1 MPIAKIFA
9 AFLASCCGASLFA
22 FVADDG
28 SNKRNKV
35 VLRPQLLDGD
45 NSINNISPGVS
56 IKKDGLSGS
65 ARLIT
70 IVPEHSNTKFL
81 KRTQPAYEHAIR
93 RYVQDNRRLLG
104 IDWRELRIMPDATL
118 INNDVAFFK
127 YNVFRDDIHIEDA
140 SLLFRFKKG
149 LLVQVVNNSFAEA
162 QPLFTAVPLRDHELQ
177 AILQRELGMNEYA
190 AIGSTWRVTVKDG
203 VYRLVKVRRF
213 RQQFGELMDVQINA
227 HTGEI
232 YEVTP
237 RRYFLAS
244 HGFARAT
251 LYPRWYREELNLMPL
266 RRVGID
272 FLNTAGRVV
281 HRAPSNYEGRYV
293 VPNQEL
299 SPLLNGVVGAQIK
312 VNNKSGPAVSVNGV
326 LEGKTWQTLIGR
338 QLEGQ
343 VSNDKLVAQSMV
355 YYHLQQIVQ
364 TASSYVASPWFNRP
378 LTANTNLTRTCNA
391 HWDTLFGTVN
401 FYSGDSRCANTGLIA
416 DVIYHEWG
424 HGLDAN
430 TGGITDPAFS
440 EGFGDIVSMLMTR
453 SHVVGPDFG
462 LNGRSVRD
470 LEPDRV
476 YPRDVS
482 DSVHSTGLII
492 GSTFWNLFKTFK
504 KQYSEDETIE
514 ILRRYAFQMIFTAE
528 RYTDVYDTLLVIDD
542 NDANLSNGTPNL
554 CVLNEVFT
562 RHGLAT
568 INGECQLVEL
578 VETRSNDQR
587 GNGNGIIEPGET
599 IELNTW
605 LKNTTSRDFTDL
617 RARAS
622 SDNTHLQW
630 QNDIAIW
637 DHVASGNTMSSDTP
651 LLFTLSD
658 NMQCG
663 ESFTVNLDFN
673 IGNKLRNF
681 STELYV
687 GKHTGTPDLHQA
699 EGMPHSIPDR
709 SSTEVS
715 VFVQGQ
721 QWRDTTS
728 VYAAQV
734 KFNLFHFA
742 HQELLV
748 ELIAPDGKA
757 VRLFNGKAGFGTLA
771 VEQDISE
778 QLRGQLGQGE
788 WRLRVIDRKKGTV
801 GYLVNFALTLTPH
814 VFTCQR

>member
-1 MPIAKIFA
+1 MPIAKIFV

-22 FVADDG
+22 FVAHEG
-28 SNKRNKV
+28 SDERNKV
-35 VLRPQLLDGD
+35 VLRPQLLDVD
-45 NSINNISPGVS
+45 NSIKNMSPGVS
-56 IKKDGLSGS
+56 IKRDSLSGS

-70 IVPEHSNTKFL
+70 IVPVRSSTKFL

-162 QPLFTAVPLRDHELQ
+162 QPLFAVAPLRDRELQ
-177 AILQRELGMNEYA
+177 EILQRELGMNEYV
-190 AIGSTWRVTVKDG
+190 AIGSKWRVTVKDS

-213 RQQFGELMDVQINA
+213 RQQLGGLADVQINA

-237 RRYFLAS
+237 RRYFAVP
-244 HGFARAT
+244 GFAKAT

-272 FLNTAGRVV
+272 FLDAAGQVV
-281 HRAPSNYEGRYV
+281 NRTPSNHEGRYV
-293 VPNQEL
+293 VPNRGL
-299 SPLLNGVVGAQIK
+299 SPLLNGVIGAQIK
-312 VNNKSGPAVSVNGV
+312 VSNKSGPAVSVNGV
-326 LEGKTWQTLIGR
+326 LEGETWKTLIGR
-338 QLEGQ
+338 QLEEQ

-355 YYHLQQIVQ
+355 YYHLQQIVK
-364 TASSYVASPWFNRP
+364 TASSYVASPWFNRA

-430 TGGITDPAFS
+430 TGGITDSAFS

-453 SHVVGPDFG
+453 SHVIGPDFG
-462 LNGRSVRD
+462 LKGKSVRD

-482 DSVHSTGLII
+482 GSVHNTGLII
-492 GSTFWNLFKTFK
+492 GSTFWNLFKAFK
-504 KQYSEDETIE
+504 EQYSEDEAIE

-528 RYTDVYDTLLVIDD
+528 RYTDVYDALLVIDD
-542 NDANLSNGTPNL
+542 DDANLNNGTPNI

-562 RHGLAT
+562 RHGLA
-568 INGECQLVEL
+568 IVNGECQLVAL
-578 VETRSNDQR
+578 VDTRSNDQR

-599 IELNTW
+599 IEFNAW

-630 QNDIAIW
+630 HNDTAIW
-637 DHVASGNTMSSDTP
+637 NRVASGNTMSSNTP
-651 LLFTLSD
+651 LLFTLSE
-658 NMQCG
+658 NVQCG
-663 ESFTVNLDFN
+663 ESFTVTLDLN
-673 IGNKLRNF
+673 IGNELRNF
-681 STELYV
+681 STVLNV
-687 GKHTGTPDLHQA
+687 GKHAGTPDLHQA
-699 EGMPHSIPDR
+699 DGMPHSIPDG

-715 VFVQGQ
+715 VHVQGE

-748 ELIAPDGKA
+748 ELVAPDGK
-757 VRLFNGKAGFGTLA
+757 VLSLFNGKAGFGMLTI
-771 VEQDISE
+771 EQDISE
-778 QLRGQLGQGE
+778 ELRGQLGQGE
-788 WRLRVIDRKKGTV
+788 WRLRVTDRKQGTV
-801 GYLVNFALTLTPH
+801 GYLIDFALTLTPH
-814 VFTCQR
+814 VFVCQS